1 MRKINDKNLRREVR
15 RQLKELHGRV
25 GMNAVG
31 ELGTQTI
38 TPTRTSCS
46 SPLKRDNAESTE
58 YEANLKEL
66 SPFKGDADAK
76 GASVATTGTSVSQR
90 SPQKAYRERSERN
103 GGGNSAPNADT
114 DLMIN
119 GERLTKNDE
128 GLTINDERLAVSG
141 EQLEGSDEGDIFNS
155 QFSIFNSKRPTL
167 PELELFIRRDYDLRY
182 NVLTEQTEYR
192 RKDDVQAEFRPAT
205 QRVYRTWLTDL
216 QRAGVEFW
224 KIDGLRTAIESMH
237 IEDYHP
243 VIHFFGTLPP
253 WDGVDRIRP
262 LMRRLTRDEVMVGY
276 LYRWMMSFV
285 AQAQGREGA
294 LYANSVAPILI
305 SEQQGWH
312 KSTFCRLLLPPELRM
327 FYTDNFNLTAESQ
340 CERRLTDSLLINLD
354 EYDRYSA
361 RKQSTLKNLMQ
372 MPSLR
377 VRKAYARNATTLPRI
392 ASFIGTS
399 NTPHLLTDTTGSRR
413 FLCVELTEMI
423 DVDTPIA
430 YEQLYAQCIHLLNGG
445 ERHHFTAEEVA
456 DIELRNRAY
465 RHIPPVEE
473 YCMKYFRQPQE
484 GETPLLLSAA
494 EIYEELRQ
502 RHPRLMRGVNEQ
514 NFGALLREW
523 GFERV
528 EHRHRRVYRM
538 MRVEG

>member
-1 MRKINDKNLRREVR
+1 MRKFNAKNLRREVQK
-15 RQLKELHGRV
+15 QLKELRGGVGRK
-25 GMNAVG
+25 AVG
-31 ELGTQTI
+31 K
-38 TPTRTSCS
+38 
-46 SPLKRDNAESTE
+46 LKIEKVALEREQR
-58 YEANLKEL
+58 LL
-66 SPFKGDADAK
+66 
-76 GASVATTGTSVSQR
+76 ASFA
-90 SPQKAYRERSERN
+90 ERSDFNEV
-103 GGGNSAPNADT
+103 
-114 DLMIN
+114 N
-119 GERLTKNDE
+119 GELKTNSNDYDISIEPKSKNGEALAVSGEGATINDE
-128 GLTINDERLAVSG
+128 GLTINDEGKSFNFNLS
-141 EQLEGSDEGDIFNS
+141 SFNS
-155 QFSIFNSKRPTL
+155 SKRPSL
-167 PELELFIRRDYDLRY
+167 PDLEQFVRRDYDLRY

-192 RKDDVQAEFRPAT
+192 RKDEPQGEYRPVT

-216 QRAGVEFW
+216 QREGMEFW

-237 IEDYHP
+237 IADYHP
-243 VIHFFGTLPP
+243 VKHFFGTLPV
-253 WDGVDRIRP
+253 WDGVDRIGP

-276 LYRWMMSFV
+276 LSRWLLALV
-285 AQAQGREGA
+285 AQAQGREEA

-340 CERRLTDSLLINLD
+340 CERRLTDCLLINLD

-377 VRKAYARNATTLPRI
+377 MRKAYARNATTLPRI

-399 NTPHLLTDTTGSRR
+399 NTPYLLTDTTGSRR

-423 DVDTPIA
+423 DVDTPIE
-430 YEQLYAQCIHLLNGG
+430 YEQLYAQCMHLLDRG
-445 ERHHFTAEEVA
+445 ERHHFTAEEVV
-456 DIELRNRAY
+456 DIELRNRPY

-473 YCMKYFRQPQE
+473 HCRKHFRLPRE
-484 GETPLLLSAA
+484 GETPQLMSAA
-494 EIYEELRQ
+494 DIYEYLRQ
-502 RHPRLMRGVNEQ
+502 RNPRLMRGVCER

-528 EHRHRRVYRM
+528 EHRHRRVYKTLRI
-538 MRVEG
+538 EN

>member
-1 MRKINDKNLRREVR
+1 MQAFTHRKYLIVRCFLRVYLCGVMKKFNDKNLRREVR

-25 GMNAVG
+25 GKNAAVKLKM
-31 ELGTQTI
+31 EDPTQ
-38 TPTRTSCS
+38 PLPLWRGFADSAEGLTS
-46 SPLKRDNAESTE
+46 NE
-58 YEANLKEL
+58 
-66 SPFKGDADAK
+66 
-76 GASVATTGTSVSQR
+76 
-90 SPQKAYRERSERN
+90 
-103 GGGNSAPNADT
+103 
-114 DLMIN
+114 
-119 GERLTKNDE
+119 ERLTEAFEEKQLAMNNKE
-128 GLTINDERLAVSG
+128 SQVINDEEKIFKVCANERESSS
-141 EQLEGSDEGDIFNS
+141 LEFS
-155 QFSIFNSKRPTL
+155 QQVQPKLNDLVINSKRPTL
-167 PELELFIRRDYDLRY
+167 PELEQFIRRDYDLRY

-192 RKDDVQAEFRPAT
+192 RRDDALGEFRPAT

-216 QRAGVEFW
+216 QREGVDFW

-243 VIHFFGTLPP
+243 VKHYFSTLPT
-253 WDGVDRIRP
+253 WDGEDRLTP

-276 LYRWMMSFV
+276 LCRWMLAFV
-285 AQAQGREGA
+285 AQAQGCEGA

-312 KSTFCRLLLPPELRM
+312 KSTFCRILLPAELRM

-340 CERRLTDSLLINLD
+340 CERRLTDCLLINLD

-413 FLCVELTEMI
+413 FLCIELTEMI

-430 YEQLYAQCIHLLNGG
+430 HEQLYAQCIHLLSSG

-473 YCMKYFRQPQE
+473 YYMKYFRLPQE

-494 EIYEELRQ
+494 EIYEELRH
-502 RHPRLMRGVNEQ
+502 RHPRLMRDVNEQ

-538 MRVEG
+538 MRVEC